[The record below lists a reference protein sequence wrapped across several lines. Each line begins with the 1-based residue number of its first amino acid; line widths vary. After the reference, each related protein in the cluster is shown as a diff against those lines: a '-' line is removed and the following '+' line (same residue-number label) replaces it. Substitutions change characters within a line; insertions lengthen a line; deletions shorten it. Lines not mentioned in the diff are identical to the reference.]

1 MRIVYSNKLIEG
13 LEGLYKN
20 PQFFEKPE
28 TGATEV
34 YTDDPAIAEVY
45 AKLKGVK
52 IFKLNGKPFTF
63 KKSAK
68 VKNSEKGAENGIA
81 K

>member
-1 MRIVYSNKLIEG
+1 MRVIYSNKLIKG

-34 YTDDPAIAEVY
+34 YTDDPTIAEIY

-52 IFKLNGKPFTF
+52 IFKLNGKSFTF

-68 VKNSEKGAENGIA
+68 VNSGKGAENGIA